1 MEFRPNFNDRFDKNY
16 QTIKQAIVNDI
27 VQCNKDMLE
36 VILSFAGN
44 ERCIFFYLS
53 LNFRT
58 SDVNPPA
65 RFPNGY

>member
-1 MEFRPNFNDRFDKNY
+1 M
-16 QTIKQAIVNDI
+16 QQ
-27 VQCNKDMLE
+27 DMLE

-44 ERCIFFYLS
+44 ERCIFFFYLS